1 MYAYK
6 FKNINEK
13 LNEHFNIV
21 TEEDSEAM
29 LKEYKSYLQSTSKSN
44 IIIIDPINNIL
55 LNIITIPYSLFC
67 TAVAHESSKFTV

>member
-1 MYAYK
+1 MYINLNTHMSFEK

-21 TEEDSEAM
+21 TEEDSEAI
-29 LKEYKSYLQSTSKSN
+29 LKEYESYLQSTSKSN

-55 LNIITIPYSLFC
+55 
-67 TAVAHESSKFTV
+67 

>member
-1 MYAYK
+1 MYINLNTHMSFEK

-21 TEEDSEAM
+21 TEENSEAM
-29 LKEYKSYLQSTSKSN
+29 LKEYESYLQSTSKSN

-55 LNIITIPYSLFC
+55 
-67 TAVAHESSKFTV
+67 

>member
-1 MYAYK
+1 MYINLNTRMSFEK

-44 IIIIDPINNIL
+44 IIIAIPVESIL
-55 LNIITIPYSLFC
+55 DTPLIPYFQKC
-67 TAVAHESSKFTV
+67 A

>member
-1 MYAYK
+1 MYINLNTHMSFEK

-21 TEEDSEAM
+21 TEEDSEVI
-29 LKEYKSYLQSTSKSN
+29 LKEYESYLQHNKSD

-55 LNIITIPYSLFC
+55 
-67 TAVAHESSKFTV
+67 